1 MLHSGR
7 VVFGEMEVVVF
18 GRPAAEMVAEEAGR
32 RQAERVFLMAS
43 GTLNRTTE
51 EIAKVRRALGNRF
64 AGLFDRMP
72 PHTPRRAVIEAAVMA
87 REAGAD
93 LIVTIGGGSVTGG
106 AKAVQLC
113 LANDIRAAEALDQIR
128 PVKGPD
134 GVLGPPPC
142 NAPSVAQVAVPT
154 TLSAGEFSAIA
165 GVTDERTRVKELFRH
180 PRIIPRAVVLD
191 PAVTV
196 HTPEWLWLS
205 TGIRAVD
212 HYVEGICSGEANPY
226 ADAQALHG
234 LALLCRGLPRVKAD
248 PSDLEARLDCQI
260 GSWLS
265 MGPLASG
272 VPMGASH
279 GIGYVLRAVFD
290 ITHGHISCIMLP
302 AVMHWSKPVNAERQ
316 ALVAAAMGH
325 PGDDAG
331 DVLDAFIAGLGMPR
345 SLAAVKIGPEHS
357 RGSPSRRWTPQGC
370 RAIPGRSSVL
380 RKFVRSSNWP
390 LERRTRHAPA
400 FESVMANA
408 LEILPLTVF
417 DQGGTGGRE
426 VLGFQHGLAF
436 GRQWM
441 AAQDRRSLQP
451 VVAGDALQQH
461 AQGCGGPPQVMH
473 D

>member
-7 VVFGEMEVVVF
+7 VDFGEMEKVAF
-18 GRPAAEMVAEEAGR
+18 GQPADEVVAEEA
-32 RQAERVFLMAS
+32 RQREAERVFVMAS
-43 GTLNRTTE
+43 GTLNRTSDE
-51 EIAKVRRALGNRF
+51 VAKVRRALGNRF

-72 PHTPRRAVIEAAVMA
+72 PHTPRRAVIEAAAAA

-93 LIVTIGGGSVTGG
+93 LIVTIGGGSVTDG

-113 LANDIRAAEALDQIR
+113 LANDIRDADALDQYR

-134 GVLGPPPC
+134 GSVGPPQC
-142 NAPSVAQVAVPT
+142 NPPSVPQITVPT

-165 GVTDERTRVKELFRH
+165 GVTDERHQIKELFRH
-180 PRIIPRAVVLD
+180 PQIIPRTVVLD

-212 HYVEGICSGEANPY
+212 HCVEGICSREANPY

-234 LALLCRGLPRVKAD
+234 LALLCRGLPRVKSD
-248 PSDLEARLDCQI
+248 PSDLAARLDCQI

-279 GIGYVLRAVFD
+279 GIGYVLGAVFD
-290 ITHGHISCIMLP
+290 IPHGHTSCIMLP
-302 AVMHWSKPVNAERQ
+302 AVMHWNKPENAERQ

-331 DVLDAFIAGLGMPR
+331 DVLDAFIAGLG
-345 SLAAVKIGPEHS
+345 H
-357 RGSPSRRWTPQGC
+357 
-370 RAIPGRSSVL
+370 
-380 RKFVRSSNWP
+380 
-390 LERRTRHAPA
+390 
-400 FESVMANA
+400 
-408 LEILPLTVF
+408 
-417 DQGGTGGRE
+417 
-426 VLGFQHGLAF
+426 
-436 GRQWM
+436 
-441 AAQDRRSLQP
+441 AAQPWRGKDR
-451 VVAGDALQQH
+451 AGELCA
-461 AQGCGGPPQVMH
+461 AR
-473 D
+473 